1 MTTITISDVFDVE
14 EYPDTAGEY
23 LRSVF
28 FDQGPLNNHTALGCY
43 STFVLRPSIEELPD
57 EPLSERCRDPD
68 YPMSWTCARDPE
80 TRVVMRYYWDG
91 DGVLQFTFPD
101 GLVLY
106 NNDCK
111 KTYCWE
117 VNPDYLD

>member
-28 FDQGPLNNHTALGCY
+28 FDQGPLNNRTALGCY
-43 STFVLRPSIEELPD
+43 STFELRHGIETLPD
-57 EPLSERCRDPD
+57 EPVHTGYNFDLNWRCFRDPV
-68 YPMSWTCARDPE
+68 TG
-80 TRVVMRYYWDG
+80 VKMRYYWDG